1 MLSET
6 AVWTAQLGSIMKQ
19 HTCVIWL
26 PAQHLRSDS
35 LTSIFSSWRRRA
47 FFSVVTVSSEL
58 CFKTNVCVKVCR
70 RFSNSSPVGDEGRCD
85 SWLLSLLSSASRS
98 LTRDASCATCL
109 DNSSRTARSSWSNRY
124 LHRLTFRKCQF
135 SPQCVPLQC
144 KYLTVWSHNYRSQK

>member
-1 MLSET
+1 MLSES
-6 AVWTAQLGSIMKQ
+6 AVWTEQLGSDINR
-19 HTCVIWL
+19 HTCVIWA
-26 PAQHLRSDS
+26 PVQHVRSDS

-58 CFKTNVCVKVCR
+58 CFKTNVCVSVCR
-70 RFSNSSPVGDEGRCD
+70 RFSSSSPVGDEGRCD

-124 LHRLTFRKCQF
+124 SLGLAFRKSQF
-135 SPQCVPLQC
+135 SPQCVPLQWQ
-144 KYLTVWSHNYRSQK
+144 YLTLSTPN